1 MTMMIDQ
8 DRSYLTTS
16 DWLVSGL
23 VAQRDAV

>member
-1 MTMMIDQ
+1 MTMMIDK

-23 VAQRDAV
+23 MAQRDTA

>member
-8 DRSYLTTS
+8 YSSYLTTS
-16 DWLVSGL
+16 DWLVSDL